1 MLKSNHNLI
10 FIDKPNR
17 NQSLFM
23 SGLEKKLLKGD
34 EKYGTNCFFYKKY
47 IRIIFFIFFEIIF
60 ILTYWNNI
68 ETLKI
73 LI

>member
-1 MLKSNHNLI
+1 
-10 FIDKPNR
+10 
-17 NQSLFM
+17 M

-47 IRIIFFIFFEIIF
+47 IRIIFFIFFKIIF
-60 ILTYWNNI
+60 ILTYQNNI

>member
-34 EKYGTNCFFYKKY
+34 EKYGKKY

-60 ILTYWNNI
+60 ILTY
-68 ETLKI
+68 
-73 LI
+73 

>member
-34 EKYGTNCFFYKKY
+34 EKYGTNCFF
-47 IRIIFFIFFEIIF
+47 IRN
-60 ILTYWNNI
+60 IL
-68 ETLKI
+68 E
-73 LI
+73 